1 MTKHRDIV
9 PLGGMLDTCHR
20 VMTTTANISR
30 SDFDAD
36 ETLQFALTHL
46 LQRIGRAAERV
57 SDAARIQ
64 HPEIDWTNVI
74 SLQNRVVHD
83 NFKLVFDVVW
93 LAATV
98 DVPRLL
104 TALEAFMPS
113 DPP

>member
-1 MTKHRDIV
+1 
-9 PLGGMLDTCHR
+9 
-20 VMTTTANISR
+20 
-30 SDFDAD
+30 
-36 ETLQFALTHL
+36 
-46 LQRIGRAAERV
+46 V

-64 HPEIDWTNVI
+64 HPEIDWTNGI